1 MNASPRTTIIT
12 AGALLRG
19 DGFLLQEQPA
29 IVVRDG
35 FIHDIVP
42 AVDVNAGPDAQ
53 VIDCSDQILL
63 PGLIDS
69 HNHLSLDS
77 RLDRYLER
85 MADPIPALTIRA
97 VTTMQED
104 LLSGITTIRCLGDK
118 GFLDIECRAAI
129 NSGYIT
135 GPRLVLAGKGIRSS
149 AGHGFVGYAFDG
161 PDMILRAVR
170 ENVSRGVDIIK
181 FYTTGTIPLN
191 GEIPCFLSRQ
201 EIDLIIGEA
210 RRLGRKTAV
219 HCIGGSGFDWCL
231 DAGVDVIEHG
241 YFLNSRQIERLGN
254 SRTRLVLTPSFSL
267 SEERIKALPP
277 HLIRPHLEASAAA
290 RSTMREIVA
299 SEIPFAVGTDGVHG
313 RGALSAEISYLL
325 ELGASPT
332 VALSA
337 ATLVGAQVCGLD
349 KITGTIE
356 KGKSAD
362 IIGVK
367 FNPLTDMAAL
377 QNVST
382 VILHGKVCSQVP
394 LQK

>member
-1 MNASPRTTIIT
+1 MNPSLRTTIIT
-12 AGALLRG
+12 ARALLRG
-19 DGFLLQEQPA
+19 DDFRLEEHAA

-35 FIHDIVP
+35 FIHDMVP
-42 AVDVNAGPDAQ
+42 VADLKAGPDAH
-53 VIDCSDQILL
+53 VIDCSDQVLL

-104 LLSGITTIRCLGDK
+104 LLAGVTTIRCLGDK
-118 GFLDIECRAAI
+118 GFLDIECRNAI
-129 NSGYIT
+129 DSGYIT

-149 AGHGFVGYAFDG
+149 AGHGFVGCAFDG

-170 ENVSRGVDIIK
+170 ENVSNGVDIIK
-181 FYTTGTIPLN
+181 FYATGTIPVK

-210 RRLGRKTAV
+210 QRLGCKTAV
-219 HCIGGSGFDWCL
+219 HCIGGAGFDWCL
-231 DAGVDVIEHG
+231 EAGVDVIEHG
-241 YFLNSRQIERLGN
+241 YFLSSQQIERLGN
-254 SRTRLVLTPSFSL
+254 SRTRLVLTPGFSL
-267 SEERIKALPP
+267 SEGRINALPA
-277 HLIRPHLEASAAA
+277 HLIRPHWEASAAA

-299 SEIPFAVGTDGVHG
+299 AEIPFAVGTDGVHG
-313 RGALSAEISYLL
+313 RGALAAEISYLL

-337 ATLVGAQVCGLD
+337 STLMGAQVCGLM
-349 KITGTIE
+349 G
-356 KGKSAD
+356 
-362 IIGVK
+362 
-367 FNPLTDMAAL
+367 
-377 QNVST
+377 
-382 VILHGKVCSQVP
+382 
-394 LQK
+394 